1 MSQHPVRVA
10 YFTDAYL
17 EVDGVANTARQF
29 EAYAQRQQMPFLILH
44 GGYAR
49 ERVVQDG
56 TVTRVE
62 LPRSPVGFALDRK
75 HEFDLAFVRHLG
87 RTEEIVREFKPD
99 VLHIT
104 GPSDVG
110 ILGALVAHR
119 MKIPL
124 VGSWHTNLHE
134 YAERRA
140 LPLMFFLP
148 QNWRQKFGERIRE
161 WSFLAT
167 SRFYQ
172 IPRVLMAPNRELI
185 ELLEKST
192 GKPCFLMSRGV
203 DTELFHPRRR
213 DRRNSLFTIGYV
225 GRITVEKNVESLVE
239 IERGLKAAGVCGY
252 RFLIVGQGASE
263 EYLRANLENAD
274 LPGVLYG
281 EKLAQAYANMDVFVF
296 PSKTDTFGNVV
307 LEAMASGVPA
317 LVTNQGGP
325 QFIVKPGETGYVC
338 ASNAKFVECV
348 RHMQQSPDAL
358 STMRSDARKQAEGAS
373 WDAVFAAVYRAYD
386 VALQPA
392 TPGLATTGLATSVEL
407 NMKLRTS
414 AIAKT

>member
-1 MSQHPVRVA
+1 MSEPRTRVA

-29 EAYAQRQQMPFLILH
+29 EAYARRQQNPFLILH
-44 GGYAR
+44 GGYDR
-49 ERVVQDG
+49 ERIVQDG
-56 TVTRVE
+56 TITRVE
-62 LPRSPVGFALDRK
+62 LPRSPIGFALDRK
-75 HEFDLAFVRHLG
+75 HEFDLAFMRHLFH
-87 RTEEIVREFKPD
+87 TEEIIREFKPD

-110 ILGALVAHR
+110 ILGVLVAHR

-124 VGSWHTNLHE
+124 VASWHTNVHE

-140 LPLMFFLP
+140 LPLLFFLP
-148 QNWRQKFGERIRE
+148 AGWRQNLAAHIRE
-161 WSFLAT
+161 WSFLVT
-167 SRFYQ
+167 SRFYK
-172 IPRVLMAPNRELI
+172 IPCILMAPNRELI

-213 DRRNSLFTIGYV
+213 DRHDHTFTVGYA
-225 GRITVEKNVESLVE
+225 GRITVEKNVESLIE
-239 IERGLKAAGVCGY
+239 IERGLQAAGVTGY
-252 RFLIVGQGASE
+252 RFLVVGQGASE
-263 EYLRANLENAD
+263 DYLRMNLQNAD

-281 EKLAQAYANMDVFVF
+281 EKLAQAYANMDVFLF

-325 QFIVKPGETGYVC
+325 QFVVKPGMTGYVC
-338 ASNAKFVECV
+338 ASNAEFVECV
-348 RHMQQSPDAL
+348 HRMQQSPEAL
-358 STMRSDARKQAEGAS
+358 KTMRVEARKQAESAS
-373 WDAVFAAVYRAYD
+373 WDSVFAAVYRAYE
-386 VALQPA
+386 VALRQA
-392 TPGLATTGLATSVEL
+392 ASVGLNV
-407 NMKLRTS
+407 KLDAS